1 MFDSFLTQYYFST
14 MTPDT
19 LNFAGDYTTILGF
32 VGVLS
37 TFVIVYTSFRRFYH
51 SPYNLRVKTQTTN
64 ETPETND

>member
-1 MFDSFLTQYYFST
+1 MFESFLHNTIST

-32 VGVLS
+32 VGVIS
-37 TFVIVYTSFRRFYH
+37 TFVIVLTAFKRFYN
-51 SPYNLRVKTQTTN
+51 SPYNFRVKTQTTN